1 MTPKVLSLAIA
12 MATAVAFVSNS
23 FAQQTDGRDV
33 FDSYASFA
41 VGGSWT
47 TTVGDDKLEAT
58 YTWVRGKKFAQLD
71 AKGGVLPFV
80 AMFGVD
86 PDTKK
91 CTWWF
96 YNEDGSLGRNVMTRE
111 SDGVWMLQGS
121 TKGGKGETRHKGRI
135 SRVDDNTVEH
145 EVIESIVNGEE
156 QSTGKFTWKRQR

>member
-1 MTPKVLSLAIA
+1 MKPKVVSLAIA
-12 MATAVAFVSNS
+12 MATVVAFVSNS

-47 TTVGDDKLEAT
+47 TTVGDNKLEAT

-71 AKGGVLPFV
+71 EKGGVLPFV

-96 YNEDGSLGRNVMTRE
+96 YSEDGSLGTSVMTRE

-121 TKGGKGETRHKGRI
+121 GKGGRGETRYKGRI

-145 EVIESIVNGEE
+145 EVIEYIANGEE
-156 QSTGKFTWKRQR
+156 QPTGKFTWKRQR